1 VLRAA
6 RISVAAVFLIHG
18 MIVSNWLSRIPAVKQ
33 ALGLS
38 VSALGVALLGS
49 SFGAL
54 LAMALISRLI
64 ARVGSARVT
73 RWSTFAFCAVLPLPA
88 LARGPVSLTLFLA
101 VYGAMAGCMEVAMN
115 TQAVDVERRY
125 ARPVM
130 VGFHALFSL
139 GGMLGA
145 GLGGVAASLGISPL
159 MHLPVAALV
168 LATAAIFATR
178 SLLIEEKEPQT
189 GLLAGHWT
197 FRPILGLAA
206 IAFCI
211 LLGEGAMADWS
222 TVYLTRFTG
231 QGMAATGYS
240 VFSLMMAVGRLSGDW
255 LRARVGSVLMVRA
268 GSALA
273 AIGLGGALA
282 AGNLAPALIGFACA
296 GAGWASIFPIV
307 SGAAGH
313 KSPWQPEAGVA
324 AVSATGFFAFLVG
337 PPLIGFIAQAST
349 LRTGL
354 AVVVGLSALAA
365 MLAGVVRDADRG
377 LKATGADP
385 A

>member
-33 ALGLS
+33 TLGLS

-49 SFGAL
+49 SVGAL
-54 LAMALISRLI
+54 VAMALISRLI

-88 LARGPVSLTLFLA
+88 LARGPVTLTLFLV

-125 ARPVM
+125 ARPMM

-139 GGMLGA
+139 GGMTGA
-145 GLGGVAASLGISPL
+145 GIGGVAASLGIAPWV
-159 MHLPVAALV
+159 HLPVAAIV

-178 SLLIEEKEPQT
+178 SLLIEEKEPQA
-189 GLLAGHWT
+189 GLLVGHWS

-222 TVYLTRFTG
+222 AVYLNRFTG
-231 QGMAATGYS
+231 QGVAAAGYS
-240 VFSLMMAVGRLSGDW
+240 VFSLTMAAGRLSGDW

-273 AIGLGGALA
+273 AVGLGSALV
-282 AGNLAPALIGFACA
+282 AGSLIPALIGFACA

-313 KSPWQPEAGVA
+313 KSVARPEAGVA

-337 PPLIGFIAQAST
+337 PPLIGFIAQAWT

-354 AVVVGLSALAA
+354 AVVVLLSALASI
-365 MLAGVVRDADRG
+365 MAGVVRNADAG
-377 LKATGADP
+377 MKAG
-385 A
+385 

>member
-1 VLRAA
+1 
-6 RISVAAVFLIHG
+6 

-54 LAMALISRLI
+54 VAMSMISRVI
-64 ARVGSARVT
+64 TRVGSARVT
-73 RWSTFAFCAVLPLPA
+73 RWSTFAFCTVLPLPA
-88 LARGPVSLTLFLA
+88 LAWGPISLTLFLI

-115 TQAVDVERRY
+115 TQAVDVEREY
-125 ARPVM
+125 GRPMM
-130 VGFHALFSL
+130 VGFHALFSF
-139 GGMLGA
+139 GGMIGA
-145 GLGGVAASLGISPL
+145 GLGGLAASQGVAPIV
-159 MHLPVAALV
+159 HLPVAAIA
-168 LATAAIFATR
+168 LATAAVFATR

-189 GLLAGHWT
+189 GLLMGHWT
-197 FRPILGLAA
+197 FRPILGLGA

-222 TVYLTRFTG
+222 AVYLNRFTG
-231 QGMAATGYS
+231 QGMAAAGYS
-240 VFSLMMAVGRLSGDW
+240 VFSFMMAAGQLAGDW

-273 AIGLGGALA
+273 AIGLGSALA
-282 AGNLAPALIGFACA
+282 AGNMIPALIGFACA
-296 GAGWASIFPIV
+296 GAGWASIFPII

-313 KSPWQPEAGVA
+313 KSPSQPEAGVA
-324 AVSATGFFAFLVG
+324 AVTATGFFAFLVG

-354 AVVVGLSALAA
+354 AVVVVLSALAS
-365 MLAGVVRDADRG
+365 MMAGVVRDADTG
-377 LKATGADP
+377 LKVG
-385 A
+385 

>member
-54 LAMALISRLI
+54 LAMALISRVI

-73 RWSTFAFCAVLPLPA
+73 RWSTFAFCAALPLPA
-88 LARGPVSLTLFLA
+88 LARGPVSLTLFLI

-115 TQAVDVERRY
+115 TQAVDVELRY
-125 ARPVM
+125 GRPMM

-145 GLGGVAASLGISPL
+145 GIGGVAASLGIAPL
-159 MHLPVAALV
+159 LHLAAAAL
-168 LATAAIFATR
+168 FATR
-178 SLLIEEKEPQT
+178 SLLVEEKEPET
-189 GLLAGHWT
+189 GLLAAHWT
-197 FRPILGLAA
+197 FRPIVGLAA

-211 LLGEGAMADWS
+211 LMGEGAMADWS
-222 TVYLTRFTG
+222 AVYLNRFTG
-231 QGMAATGYS
+231 QGLAALGYS
-240 VFSLMMAVGRLSGDW
+240 VFSLTMAAGRLGGDW
-255 LRARVGSVLMVRA
+255 LRARVGTDAMVRG

-273 AIGLGGALA
+273 AIGLGSALA
-282 AGNLAPALIGFACA
+282 AGRLVPALIGFACA
-296 GAGWASIFPIV
+296 GAGWASIFPIL

-313 KSPWQPEAGVA
+313 KSPSQPEAGVA
-324 AVSATGFFAFLVG
+324 AVTATGFFAFLVG
-337 PPLIGFIAQAST
+337 PPLIGFIAQAWT
-349 LRTGL
+349 LRIGL
-354 AVVVGLSALAA
+354 AVVVALSAVAA
-365 MLAGVVRDADRG
+365 TMAGVVRDADMG
-377 LKATGADP
+377 LGNGHR
-385 A
+385 

>member
-1 VLRAA
+1 
-6 RISVAAVFLIHG
+6 

-33 ALGLS
+33 ELGLS

-49 SFGAL
+49 SVGAL
-54 LAMALISRLI
+54 VAMALISRVI

-88 LARGPVSLTLFLA
+88 LARGPMTLTLFLV

-125 ARPVM
+125 ARPMM
-130 VGFHALFSL
+130 VGFHALFSM
-139 GGMLGA
+139 GGMAGA
-145 GLGGVAASLGISPL
+145 GIGGVAASLGIAPRV
-159 MHLPVAALV
+159 HLPVAAIV

-178 SLLIEEKEPQT
+178 SLLIEEKEPQA
-189 GLLAGHWT
+189 GLLVGHWS

-222 TVYLTRFTG
+222 AVYLNRFTG
-231 QGMAATGYS
+231 QGVAAAGYS
-240 VFSLMMAVGRLSGDW
+240 VFSLTMAAGRLIGDW

-273 AIGLGGALA
+273 AIGLGSALV
-282 AGNLAPALIGFACA
+282 AGGLIPALIGFACA

-313 KSPWQPEAGVA
+313 KSVAQPEAGVA

-337 PPLIGFIAQAST
+337 PPLIGFIAQAWT

-354 AVVVGLSALAA
+354 AVVVLLSALAST
-365 MLAGVVRDADRG
+365 MAGVVRSADAG
-377 LKATGADP
+377 LKAG
-385 A
+385 